1 MNGQGEKI
9 VILGGR
15 GMLGTDLADECTA
28 RGIDYEVFDLPD
40 FDITSDRHLN
50 RALEHAGA
58 VVNCVG
64 YTNVEK
70 AETETELAYR
80 VNAEAVGRLGVI
92 AAKKGLW
99 VLHFSSDFVFDG
111 TSDKPYTETDTPNP
125 INAYGKTKLAGEK
138 LLIESCC
145 RYCIIR
151 LEWTYGVGGNN
162 FVRKILDRGI
172 NQGQLKV
179 VDDQIG
185 SPTATSEVAGVI
197 CDILPKK
204 PQGIFH
210 FASDEYASR
219 FDMAKFVFD
228 KLGIAVRLERC
239 KTSDFPAAAVRPL
252 NSRFDCSRIKAL
264 LGRPI
269 MPWQGPLENFLRR
282 L

>member
-1 MNGQGEKI
+1 MSDQGEKI

-28 RGIDYEVFDLPD
+28 RGVDYEVFDLPD

-50 RALEHAGA
+50 RALERAGA
-58 VVNCVG
+58 VVNCAG

-80 VNAEAVGRLGVI
+80 VNAEAVGRLGDI
-92 AAKKGLW
+92 AVKKGLW
-99 VLHFSSDFVFDG
+99 VLHFSTDFVFDG
-111 TSDKPYTETDTPNP
+111 TSDRPYTETDAPNP
-125 INAYGKTKLAGEK
+125 INAYGRTKLAGEK
-138 LLIESCC
+138 LLIENRC

-151 LEWTYGVGGNN
+151 LEWTYGIGGNN

-197 CDILPKK
+197 CDILLDK

-210 FASDEYASR
+210 FAGEGYASR
-219 FDMAKFVFD
+219 FDIARFVFD
-228 KLGIAVRLERC
+228 KLWIPVHLDRC
-239 KTSDFPAAAVRPL
+239 KSSDFPTAAARPL
-252 NSRFDCSRIKAL
+252 NSRFDCSKIKAL

-269 MPWQGPLENFLRR
+269 KPWQGPLEDFLRR